1 MITIFHSLLYRL
13 KKDKLFYSLLAI
25 FLIMPMALVLRNYI
39 NKSTIDSLLHIQMF
53 FISIPTT
60 LFVSFYIGLEYSDGT
75 IRNKIMIGK
84 KRYSVYLSHWLFII
98 VLCFLLYIEY
108 LFVILCL
115 GIPLL
120 GAASVN
126 ALTIFYWIATQIIT
140 IIALVSIF
148 TFISFVCSSRI
159 VAIII
164 EFLLSIA
171 LIVVIILIIG
181 RLSVP
186 EYIETYQWNA
196 VTGQMELIKILNP
209 NYPSSTERNLLIGI
223 LYILPTA
230 FSFTIL
236 VGIPLNLGSIVIILI
251 ALSGL
256 CTGLG
261 IFLFT
266 RKDLK

>member
-1 MITIFHSLLYRL
+1 M
-13 KKDKLFYSLLAI
+13 
-25 FLIMPMALVLRNYI
+25 
-39 NKSTIDSLLHIQMF
+39 
-53 FISIPTT
+53 
-60 LFVSFYIGLEYSDGT
+60 
-75 IRNKIMIGK
+75 
-84 KRYSVYLSHWLFII
+84 
-98 VLCFLLYIEY
+98 
-108 LFVILCL
+108 
-115 GIPLL
+115 
-120 GAASVN
+120 
-126 ALTIFYWIATQIIT
+126 
-140 IIALVSIF
+140 
-148 TFISFVCSSRI
+148 
-159 VAIII
+159 
-164 EFLLSIA
+164 
-171 LIVVIILIIG
+171 IVVIILIIG